1 MFVKTPSSISIIS
14 IVLGFFCVLVLKMN
28 AGKGKVNCVV
38 LREESELS
46 KVDFYVGFMDLST
59 IIETVH
65 ILIMQ

>member
-46 KVDFYVGFMDLST
+46 KVDFMLDLWTLVPS
-59 IIETVH
+59 
-65 ILIMQ
+65 